1 VPRSEWDPQ
10 TFQEQPFDIVHA
22 REVFA
27 EANKRLG
34 HSE

>member
-10 TFQEQPFDIVHA
+10 TLQERPFDLEHA

-27 EANKRLG
+27 ESNKRLG
-34 HSE
+34 YSE